1 MIGGRYDPSVDAQ
14 PNQLLRRLEDRVLIK
29 NLAKKSDKVVF
40 GVLGFLNHDFLQLF
54 LSRKLAL
61 R

>member
-40 GVLGFLNHDFLQLF
+40 GVLGFLNHDFLRLF